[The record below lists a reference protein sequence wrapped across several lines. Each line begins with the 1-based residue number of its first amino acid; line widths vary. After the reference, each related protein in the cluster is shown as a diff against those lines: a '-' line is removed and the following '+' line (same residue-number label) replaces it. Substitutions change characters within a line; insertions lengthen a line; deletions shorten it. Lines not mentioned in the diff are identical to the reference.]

1 MDRMNLV
8 LNLLKYDKMK
18 VSNQMFPFTAH
29 NGTVRSHDF
38 SPSAGKQIHARRGKQ
53 RGILLIV

>member
-1 MDRMNLV
+1 MNLV

-38 SPSAGKQIHARRGKQ
+38 SPSAGKQIHVRRGKQ
-53 RGILLIV
+53 RDILRIV